1 MGAFSTRNFER
12 RNDIEGQGKE
22 VLLHAKSMHMTNY
35 HLHRLYH
42 EFNKLAGDSG
52 LVDLDEFFMF
62 YKIDENVL
70 LYFLF
75 QQFEITKR
83 GSLNFDQY
91 LVTLWNLLTMQH
103 DEMAVFMYTAFNPTE
118 LSSIDIDE
126 IKYMIKVLYRFPK
139 KPPRIMK
146 EVFKK
151 LSMNKNGVITLVE
164 WVLLSRHHKA
174 LFQPFHDLKKMIRK
188 HVVHT
193 RYWREQA
200 WKRKKYHKGKS
211 IYEIIQSWDPIYVK
225 MNLEWLS
232 TCKNTPPEEVA
243 IWKEARARQDKQ
255 VIVDVYNIPDEH
267 LTPYQLSGKTILGP
281 PPVLKR
287 RFAITIKDK
296 IYKSRYYTKGGEDNS
311 DDGESD
317 YEDTDNSEMDNIS
330 ELSAF
335 RYFYYYYYYH
345 YYYHYN
351 LF

>member
-1 MGAFSTRNFER
+1 M
-12 RNDIEGQGKE
+12 
-22 VLLHAKSMHMTNY
+22 
-35 HLHRLYH
+35 
-42 EFNKLAGDSG
+42 
-52 LVDLDEFFMF
+52 
-62 YKIDENVL
+62 
-70 LYFLF
+70 
-75 QQFEITKR
+75 
-83 GSLNFDQY
+83 
-91 LVTLWNLLTMQH
+91 
-103 DEMAVFMYTAFNPTE
+103 
-118 LSSIDIDE
+118 
-126 IKYMIKVLYRFPK
+126 
-139 KPPRIMK
+139 
-146 EVFKK
+146 
-151 LSMNKNGVITLVE
+151 
-164 WVLLSRHHKA
+164 LLSRHHKA

-281 PPVLKR
+281 PPVIKR